1 MPGTFNR
8 APLRL
13 MPRLPARLYGPRY
26 WPTWL
31 GLALVRLAAS
41 LPLGAMLVAG
51 RWLGAF
57 ARRLPLPYRHVA
69 RRNIGLCFP
78 SWTEAE
84 RAALDRKSTRLNSSH

>member
-1 MPGTFNR
+1 MPGTLNHVR
-8 APLRL
+8 LRL

-51 RWLGAF
+51 RWLGTL

-69 RRNIGLCFP
+69 RRNIAMCFDNTLGA
-78 SWTEAE
+78 SNE
-84 RAALDRKSTRLNSSH
+84 RRHSKTI